1 MTRQDGPKGFE
12 MKEAETPA
20 EAGPLSFANLVLSF
34 SASALV
40 HLGVAPHPAQKGE
53 QPGEP
58 NIPMAQQAIEILEM
72 LKAKMQGNLDPDEER
87 LLAEVLHDLHLRFVK
102 AKDASS

>member
-40 HLGVAPHPAQKGE
+40 HLGVAPQRGALG
-53 QPGEP
+53 PGP
-58 NIPMAQQAIEILEM
+58 
-72 LKAKMQGNLDPDEER
+72 
-87 LLAEVLHDLHLRFVK
+87 
-102 AKDASS
+102 